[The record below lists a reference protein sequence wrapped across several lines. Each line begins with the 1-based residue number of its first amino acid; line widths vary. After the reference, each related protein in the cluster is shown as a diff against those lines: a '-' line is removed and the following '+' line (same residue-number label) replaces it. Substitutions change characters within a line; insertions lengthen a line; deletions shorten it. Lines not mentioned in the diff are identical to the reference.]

1 MTAAAAIGTA
11 WLLLAAPAGQPAGTV
26 QLRWQ
31 PVERDT
37 QGGPETVSHYLVHY
51 GRRPRPAGVAHPHDD
66 TFRYQQVRNAGA
78 RTALTLPRPAPGTW
92 FFTVVAVDIEGNPSA
107 YSAEAV
113 LQVPDAAGRVPEPLP
128 PPAPP
133 AGPDEPAASGDRSD
147 GCATS
152 GPAGSWAWWM
162 GLAWLAG
169 RRRWGELRLS
179 AGRRGGG

>member
-1 MTAAAAIGTA
+1 MTAAGAIGAA
-11 WLLLAAPAGQPAGTV
+11 WLLLAAPAGQPAATV

-66 TFRYQQVRNAGA
+66 GFCYQQVRNAGG

-92 FFTVVAVDIEGNPSA
+92 FFAVVAVDIEGNPSA
-107 YSAEAV
+107 YSAEVV
-113 LQVPDAAGRVPEPLP
+113 LEVPDAAGRVPAPLP

-133 AGPDEPAASGDRSD
+133 AGPDRPAASDDRSD
-147 GCATS
+147 GCATADAA
-152 GPAGSWAWWM
+152 GPWGWLI

-169 RRRWGELRLS
+169 RRRWGALGLS
-179 AGRRGGG
+179 AVRRGWG